1 MKRATS
7 SAAGNQDVAALHKT
21 PTGVEGFDAIT
32 GGGLPR
38 NRTSLIFGGPRSG
51 KTVFALQTMVNGAR
65 QFGEPGIFVAFEEN
79 SRHILANAASFGW
92 NLPQLEKKQL
102 LFSDAKV
109 RPDVTKAGEFDLS
122 GMLAGIKAE
131 ADARGVKRIVFDSI
145 DVLLTLLDDP
155 NAERREIY
163 RLNDWL
169 SESGLTGIITAKSQ
183 GDYPFVAA
191 RYGFMQFMADCV
203 VVLKL
208 EVVDQIALRYL
219 QVMKYRGSIFAENEA
234 PLVIGASGMEG
245 RYQRQDNRRRSFA
258 GAGVQRRRTAG
269 RDAWRG

>member
-7 SAAGNQDVAALHKT
+7 SAAENQDVAALHKT

-38 NRTSLIFGGPRSG
+38 NRTSLIFGGPGSG

-102 LFSDAKV
+102 FFFDAKL
-109 RPDVTKAGEFDLS
+109 RPDVIKAGEFDLS

-131 ADARGVKRIVFDSI
+131 ADARGARRIVFDAV
-145 DVLLTLLDDP
+145 DALLSLLDDP
-155 NAERREIY
+155 LAERREIY
-163 RLNDWL
+163 RLDDL
-169 SESGLTGIITAKSQ
+169 LSGL
-183 GDYPFVAA
+183 AA
-191 RYGFMQFMADCV
+191 
-203 VVLKL
+203 
-208 EVVDQIALRYL
+208 
-219 QVMKYRGSIFAENEA
+219 
-234 PLVIGASGMEG
+234 
-245 RYQRQDNRRRSFA
+245 
-258 GAGVQRRRTAG
+258 AGVAESKWDTRAG
-269 RDAWRG
+269 LYEHEPRH